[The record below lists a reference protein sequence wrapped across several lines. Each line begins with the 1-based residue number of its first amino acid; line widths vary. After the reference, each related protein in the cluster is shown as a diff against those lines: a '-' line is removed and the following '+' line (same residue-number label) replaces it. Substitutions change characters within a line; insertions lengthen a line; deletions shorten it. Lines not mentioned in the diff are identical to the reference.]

1 VVKKD
6 WLIYGLL
13 LIGAFVSYQQGRL
26 DAEHMLRVTVGVVT
40 YLLAQFGIRFV
51 RVSEEAKSAFMAIL
65 LSLLLIWIL
74 DASLST
80 ALWVIALVGLRFFT
94 QRARRDPRSEG

>member
-1 VVKKD
+1 MVKKD
-6 WLIYGLL
+6 WLIYGLPHRSICL
-13 LIGAFVSYQQGRL
+13 LSARSARCGTHV
-26 DAEHMLRVTVGVVT
+26 VTVGVVT